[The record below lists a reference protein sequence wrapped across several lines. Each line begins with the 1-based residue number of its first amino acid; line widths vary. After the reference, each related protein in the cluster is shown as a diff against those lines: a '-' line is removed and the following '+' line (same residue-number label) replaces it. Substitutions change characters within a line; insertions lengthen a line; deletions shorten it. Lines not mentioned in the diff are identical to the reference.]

1 MSKTYSTVWRSIPP
15 SRVGDDGGKA
25 EESEFG
31 GGHDSD
37 VDVEK
42 TQVGVDGFE

>member
-1 MSKTYSTVWRSIPP
+1 
-15 SRVGDDGGKA
+15 VGDDGGKA
-25 EESEFG
+25 EEGEFG

-42 TQVGVDGFE
+42 NTSGYRWIRMN